1 MARPKKQRSYDESRA
16 FAFSL
21 LSNGNEDML
30 ANFSPSL
37 NELNPEQTQKLLEG
51 LLKVTEYIQ
60 KGNQNEKASV

>member
-1 MARPKKQRSYDESRA
+1 
-16 FAFSL
+16 
-21 LSNGNEDML
+21 ML

-60 KGNQNEKASV
+60 KGNQNEKVSV